1 MFFLFSFLFSCL
13 RFNFNFWWGN
23 RIRFVINIIVIL
35 DKCLFCGCTLC
46 FCWSFYISILDEFM
60 YKLQLKSNAE
70 IIVFFD
76 VITQQKIYL
85 VLIQL
90 FQVKTKFSVRTLS
103 FHLLI
108 MISTIFL
115 RIRIPAYLLKFPYSD
130 FDHSTISKRSVL
142 N

>member
-1 MFFLFSFLFSCL
+1 M
-13 RFNFNFWWGN
+13 
-23 RIRFVINIIVIL
+23 FVINIIVIL

-46 FCWSFYISILDEFM
+46 FRWSFYISILGEFM
-60 YKLQLKSNAE
+60 YKLQLKGNVE
-70 IIVFFD
+70 TIVFFH

-90 FQVKTKFSVRTLS
+90 FQVKTKFSVRTLL

-115 RIRIPAYLLKFPYSD
+115 RIWIPAYLLKFPYND
-130 FDHSTISKRSVL
+130 FDHSTISKRSFL